1 MLDWTTCQKKKKKK
15 EKRDSYDGQH
25 KDKGAAD
32 GERPSMARPW
42 VAIHRM

>member
-25 KDKGAAD
+25 KDKG
-32 GERPSMARPW
+32 
-42 VAIHRM
+42 VAYGSDHVVRS

>member
-15 EKRDSYDGQH
+15 EKEKGDSYDGQH

-32 GERPSMARPW
+32 GERPSMARP
-42 VAIHRM
+42 